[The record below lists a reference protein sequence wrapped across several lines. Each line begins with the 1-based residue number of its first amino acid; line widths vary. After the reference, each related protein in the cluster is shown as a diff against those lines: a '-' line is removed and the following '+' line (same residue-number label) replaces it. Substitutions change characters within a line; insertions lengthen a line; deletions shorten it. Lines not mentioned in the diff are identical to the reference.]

1 MKMLK
6 RVAAGLAAA
15 VLALGM
21 LTACGSEKGTP
32 QSWIGSNLG
41 KVINPE
47 TTANSRILLDYTVV
61 EGEDTGTR
69 KYAIGTHGYSKEGFV
84 GSKDHGWLSGADT
97 MYDHIYPRG
106 KIVDHNSRTY
116 QEFTGSKVN
125 DASTLYQGTAD
136 EYMLWYM
143 FGAGKLTIGGSFT
156 SQKVVMTNEEKY
168 KGKMYH
174 TESFALLNGGA
185 GEYTYT
191 FYYESKDADKPAYL
205 RIESLSKSCML
216 KVNEFKA
223 VAESELGEYAFLL
236 STTGYRKQT

>member
-32 QSWIGSNLG
+32 QSWAGSNLG
-41 KVINPE
+41 KVINKD
-47 TTANSRILLDYTVV
+47 TVKNDRILLDYTVV
-61 EGEDTGTR
+61 EGEGAGTQ
-69 KYAIGTHGYSKEGFV
+69 KYAIGLHGGYPEKVGFV
-84 GSKDHGWLSGADT
+84 GSKDYGWLSKAYTG
-97 MYDHIYPRG
+97 YKESG
-106 KIVDHNSRTY
+106 KIVDHNQQTY
-116 QEFTGSKVN
+116 IEHTSSDTTYYQPTFDE
-125 DASTLYQGTAD
+125 DA
-136 EYMLWYM
+136 LWYM
-143 FGAGKLTIGGSFT
+143 FGGSNLNFGYYYG
-156 SQKVVMTNEEKY
+156 SQQVVMTNEEKY

-174 TESFALLNGGA
+174 TESFALQYGGA

-191 FYYESKDADKPAYL
+191 FYYEAKDADKPVYL

-236 STTGYRKQT
+236 KTDGYTKQS

>member
-32 QSWIGSNLG
+32 QNWAGSNLG
-41 KVINPE
+41 KVINKD
-47 TTANSRILLDYTVV
+47 TVTNGHILLDYTVV
-61 EGEDTGTR
+61 EGEGAGTQ
-69 KYAIGTHGYSKEGFV
+69 KYAIGQHGGYPEKMGFV
-84 GSKDHGWLSGADT
+84 GSKDHGWLSNAYAG
-97 MYDHIYPRG
+97 YIESG
-106 KIVDHNSRTY
+106 KIVDHNQQTY
-116 QEFTGSKVN
+116 IEHKYGDT
-125 DASTLYQGTAD
+125 TRYQPTFD
-136 EYMLWYM
+136 EDMLWYM
-143 FGAGKLTIGGSFT
+143 LSCNNLRYDFNYN
-156 SQKVVMTNEEKY
+156 SQQVVMTNEEKY

-174 TESFALLNGGA
+174 TESFALRNGGA

-191 FYYESKDADKPAYL
+191 FYYEAKDADKPAYL

-223 VAESELGEYAFLL
+223 AAESELGEYAFLL
-236 STTGYRKQT
+236 STDNYQKQT

>member
-32 QSWIGSNLG
+32 QSWAGSNLG
-41 KVINPE
+41 KVLNAE
-47 TTANSRILLDYTVV
+47 TLKNSRILLDYTVV
-61 EGEDTGTR
+61 EGEGTGTQ
-69 KYAIGTHGYSKEGFV
+69 KYAIGRHGGYPEKMGFV
-84 GSKDHGWLSGADT
+84 GSKDHGWLSNANDGYA
-97 MYDHIYPRG
+97 YEG
-106 KIVDHNSRTY
+106 KIVDHNQQTY
-116 QEFTGSKVN
+116 IEHTYS
-125 DASTLYQGTAD
+125 DTTHYQPTFD
-136 EYMLWYM
+136 EDMLWYM
-143 FGAGKLTIGGSFT
+143 LSSNNLMFSSNYN
-156 SQKVVMTNEEKY
+156 SQQVVMTNEEKY

-174 TESFALLNGGA
+174 TESFSLRNGGA

-191 FYYESKDADKPAYL
+191 FYYEAKDADKPAYL

-223 VAESELGEYAFLL
+223 AADLGEYAFLL
-236 STTGYRKQT
+236 STDNYRKQT

>member
-32 QSWIGSNLG
+32 QSWAGSNLG
-41 KVINPE
+41 KVLNAE
-47 TTANSRILLDYTVV
+47 TLKNSRILLDYTVV
-61 EGEDTGTR
+61 EGEGAGTQ
-69 KYAIGTHGYSKEGFV
+69 KYAIGLHGGYPEKVGFV
-84 GSKDHGWLSGADT
+84 GSKDYGWLSKAYTG
-97 MYDHIYPRG
+97 YKESG
-106 KIVDHNSRTY
+106 KIVDHNQQTY
-116 QEFTGSKVN
+116 IEHTSSDTTYYQPTFDE
-125 DASTLYQGTAD
+125 DA
-136 EYMLWYM
+136 LWYM
-143 FGAGKLTIGGSFT
+143 FGGSNLNFGYYYG
-156 SQKVVMTNEEKY
+156 SQQVVMTNEEKY

-191 FYYESKDADKPAYL
+191 FYYEAKDADKPAYL

-223 VAESELGEYAFLL
+223 VAESELGEYAYLL
-236 STTGYRKQT
+236 STEHYTKQT

>member
-32 QSWIGSNLG
+32 QSWAGSNLG
-41 KVINPE
+41 KVINKD
-47 TTANSRILLDYTVV
+47 TVTNSRILLDYTVV
-61 EGEDTGTR
+61 EGEGAGTQ
-69 KYAIGTHGYSKEGFV
+69 KYAIGRHGGYPEKMGFV
-84 GSKDHGWLSGADT
+84 GSKDYGWLSTA
-97 MYDHIYPRG
+97 YDGYKESG
-106 KIVDHNSRTY
+106 KIVNHNQRTY
-116 QEFTGSKVN
+116 IEHTSS
-125 DASTLYQGTAD
+125 DTRYYQPTFD
-136 EYMLWYM
+136 EDTLWYM
-143 FGAGKLTIGGSFT
+143 FGRNNLTFGFSYS
-156 SQKVVMTNEEKY
+156 SQNVVMTNEEKY

-174 TESFALLNGGA
+174 TESFALRNGGA

-191 FYYESKDADKPAYL
+191 FYYEAKDADKPTYL
-205 RIESLSKSCML
+205 RVECLSKSCML

-236 STTGYRKQT
+236 STDNYQKQT

>member
-32 QSWIGSNLG
+32 QSWAGSNLG
-41 KVINPE
+41 KVLNKNAVE
-47 TTANSRILLDYTVV
+47 NNRILLDYTVV
-61 EGEDTGTR
+61 EGEGTGTQ
-69 KYAIGTHGYSKEGFV
+69 KYAIGPHKYGKEGFI
-84 GSKDHGWLSGADT
+84 GAKDYGWLGTTD
-97 MYDHIYPRG
+97 YNYFYPEG

-116 QEFTGSKVN
+116 REFTGSSVV
-125 DASTLYQGTAD
+125 DASTRYQGTAD
-136 EYMLWYM
+136 EDMLWYM
-143 FGAGKLTIGGSFT
+143 LSSDNLRFGSTYS
-156 SQKVVMTNEEKY
+156 SQQVVMTSEEKY

-174 TESFALLNGGA
+174 TGGA

-205 RIESLSKSCML
+205 RVECLSKSCML

-223 VAESELGEYAFLL
+223 AAESELGEYAYLL
-236 STTGYRKQT
+236 STTGYQKQT

>member
-32 QSWIGSNLG
+32 QSWAGSNLG
-41 KVINPE
+41 KVINKD
-47 TTANSRILLDYTVV
+47 TVKNDRILLDYTVV
-61 EGEDTGTR
+61 EGEGAGTQ
-69 KYAIGTHGYSKEGFV
+69 KYAIGLHGGYPEKVGFV
-84 GSKDHGWLSGADT
+84 CSKDYGWLSKAYTG
-97 MYDHIYPRG
+97 YKESG
-106 KIVDHNSRTY
+106 KIVDHNQQTY
-116 QEFTGSKVN
+116 IEHTSSDTTYYQPTFDE
-125 DASTLYQGTAD
+125 DA
-136 EYMLWYM
+136 LWYM
-143 FGAGKLTIGGSFT
+143 FGGSNLNFGYYYG
-156 SQKVVMTNEEKY
+156 SQQVVMTNEEKY

-174 TESFALLNGGA
+174 TESFAQQYGGA

-191 FYYESKDADKPAYL
+191 FYYEAKDADKPAYL

-223 VAESELGEYAFLL
+223 VAESELGEYAYLL
-236 STTGYRKQT
+236 STEHYTKQT

>member
-32 QSWIGSNLG
+32 QSWAGSNLN
-41 KVINPE
+41 KVLNAD
-47 TTANSRILLDYTVV
+47 TLKNSRILLDYTVV
-61 EGEDTGTR
+61 EGEGAGTGTQ
-69 KYAIGTHGYSKEGFV
+69 KYAIGLHGGYPAKEGFV
-84 GSKDHGWLSGADT
+84 GSKDYGWLSKAYSGYTDK
-97 MYDHIYPRG
+97 G
-106 KIVDHNSRTY
+106 KIVNHNQQTY
-116 QEFTGSKVN
+116 IEHTYS
-125 DASTLYQGTAD
+125 DTTRYQPTFD
-136 EYMLWYM
+136 EDMLWYM
-143 FGAGKLTIGGSFT
+143 LGASGGVNLDRSG
-156 SQKVVMTNEEKY
+156 QKVVMTNEEKY

-174 TESFALLNGGA
+174 TESFALPNGGA

-205 RIESLSKSCML
+205 RIETLSKSCML
-216 KVNEFKA
+216 KLNEFKA

-236 STTGYRKQT
+236 KTDHYTQQT

>member
-32 QSWIGSNLG
+32 QSWAGSNLG
-41 KVINPE
+41 KVINKD
-47 TTANSRILLDYTVV
+47 TVKNDRILLDYTVV
-61 EGEDTGTR
+61 EGEGAGTQ
-69 KYAIGTHGYSKEGFV
+69 KYAIGLHGGYPEKVGFV
-84 GSKDHGWLSGADT
+84 GSKDYGWARKAYTGYKES
-97 MYDHIYPRG
+97 G
-106 KIVDHNSRTY
+106 KIVDHNQQTY
-116 QEFTGSKVN
+116 IEHTSSDTTYYQPTFDE
-125 DASTLYQGTAD
+125 DA
-136 EYMLWYM
+136 LWYM
-143 FGAGKLTIGGSFT
+143 FGGSNLNFGYYYG
-156 SQKVVMTNEEKY
+156 SQQVVMTNEEKY

-174 TESFALLNGGA
+174 TESFALQYGGA

-191 FYYESKDADKPAYL
+191 FYYEAKDADKPAYL

-223 VAESELGEYAFLL
+223 VAESELGEYAYLL
-236 STTGYRKQT
+236 STEHYTKQT

>member
-32 QSWIGSNLG
+32 QSWAGSNLS
-41 KVINPE
+41 KVLNADTLE
-47 TTANSRILLDYTVV
+47 NSRILLDYTVV
-61 EGEDTGTR
+61 EGESAGTR
-69 KYAIGTHGYSKEGFV
+69 KYAIGMHKYGKEGFV
-84 GSKDHGWLSGADT
+84 GSKDYGWLGTSD
-97 MYDHIYPRG
+97 YNYLWPEG
-106 KIVDHNSRTY
+106 KIVAHNSSTY
-116 QEFTGSKVN
+116 REFTGSRVD

-136 EYMLWYM
+136 EDMLWYM
-143 FGAGKLTIGGSFT
+143 LGSNNLRFGT
-156 SQKVVMTNEEKY
+156 SYNSQQVVMTNEEKY

-205 RIESLSKSCML
+205 RIECLSKSCML
-216 KVNEFKA
+216 KLNEFKA
-223 VAESELGEYAFLL
+223 AAESELGEYAFLL
-236 STTGYRKQT
+236 KTEGYTKKN

>member
-32 QSWIGSNLG
+32 QSWAGSNLN
-41 KVINPE
+41 KVFNAE
-47 TTANSRILLDYTVV
+47 TLENDRILLDYTVV
-61 EGEDTGTR
+61 EGEGTGTR
-69 KYAIGTHGYSKEGFV
+69 KYAIGMYGYSKEGFV
-84 GSKDHGWLSGADT
+84 GSKDYGWLGTSD
-97 MYDHIYPRG
+97 YNYLWPKG
-106 KIVDHNSRTY
+106 KIVDHNSSTY
-116 QEFTGSKVN
+116 REFTGGRVD
-125 DASTLYQGTAD
+125 DASTRYQGTAD
-136 EYMLWYM
+136 EDMLWYM
-143 FGAGKLTIGGSFT
+143 LGSNGGVKLGNYYY
-156 SQKVVMTNEEKY
+156 SQQVVMTNEEKY

-174 TESFALLNGGA
+174 TESFALRNGGA

-191 FYYESKDADKPAYL
+191 FYYETKDADKPAYL

-236 STTGYRKQT
+236 KTDGYTKQS

>member
-32 QSWIGSNLG
+32 QSWAGSNLG
-41 KVINPE
+41 KVINKD
-47 TTANSRILLDYTVV
+47 TVKNGHILLDYTVV
-61 EGEDTGTR
+61 EGEGTGTQ
-69 KYAIGTHGYSKEGFV
+69 KYAIGMYKYGKEGFI
-84 GSKDHGWLSGADT
+84 GSKDYGWLGTND
-97 MYDHIYPRG
+97 YNYFYPEG
-106 KIVDHNSRTY
+106 KIVDHNSSTY
-116 QEFTGSKVN
+116 REFTGSSLV
-125 DASTLYQGTAD
+125 DASTRYQGTAD
-136 EYMLWYM
+136 EDMLWYM
-143 FGAGKLTIGGSFT
+143 LSSDNLMIGST
-156 SQKVVMTNEEKY
+156 YSSQQVVMANEEKY

-174 TESFALLNGGA
+174 TESFALRNGGA

-191 FYYESKDADKPAYL
+191 FYYEAKDADKPAYL

-223 VAESELGEYAFLL
+223 VAENELGEYAFLL
-236 STTGYRKQT
+236 STTGYQKQT

>member
-32 QSWIGSNLG
+32 QSWAGSNLG
-41 KVINPE
+41 KVINKD
-47 TTANSRILLDYTVV
+47 TVTNSRILLDYTVV
-61 EGEDTGTR
+61 EGEGAGTGTQ
-69 KYAIGTHGYSKEGFV
+69 KYAIGIHNTYPEKVGFV
-84 GSKDHGWLSGADT
+84 GSKDHGWLSDAYSGYKDS
-97 MYDHIYPRG
+97 G
-106 KIVDHNSRTY
+106 KIVNHNQRTY
-116 QEFTGSKVN
+116 IEHTSS
-125 DASTLYQGTAD
+125 DTTYYQPTFD
-136 EYMLWYM
+136 EDTLWYM
-143 FGAGKLTIGGSFT
+143 FGRKDLNFGTFYGSL
-156 SQKVVMTNEEKY
+156 SVVMTNEEKY

-174 TESFALLNGGA
+174 TESFALRNGGV

-191 FYYESKDADKPAYL
+191 FYYEAKDADKPAYL

-223 VAESELGEYAFLL
+223 VAENELGEYAFLL
-236 STTGYRKQT
+236 STDGYQKQT

>member
-32 QSWIGSNLG
+32 QSWAGSNLD
-41 KVINPE
+41 KVINKD
-47 TTANSRILLDYTVV
+47 TVKNDRILLDYTVV
-61 EGEDTGTR
+61 EGEGAGTQ
-69 KYAIGTHGYSKEGFV
+69 KYAIGLHGGYPEKVGFV
-84 GSKDHGWLSGADT
+84 GSKDYGWLSKAYTG
-97 MYDHIYPRG
+97 YKESG
-106 KIVDHNSRTY
+106 KIVDHNQQTY
-116 QEFTGSKVN
+116 IEHTSSDTTYYQPTFDE
-125 DASTLYQGTAD
+125 DA
-136 EYMLWYM
+136 LWYM
-143 FGAGKLTIGGSFT
+143 FGGSNLNFGYYYG
-156 SQKVVMTNEEKY
+156 SQQVVMTNEEKY

-174 TESFALLNGGA
+174 TESFALQYGGA

-191 FYYESKDADKPAYL
+191 FYYEAKDADKPAYL

-223 VAESELGEYAFLL
+223 VAESELGEYAYLL
-236 STTGYRKQT
+236 STEHYTKQT

>member
-32 QSWIGSNLG
+32 QSWAGSNLG
-41 KVINPE
+41 KVLNAE
-47 TTANSRILLDYTVV
+47 TLKNSRILLDYTVV
-61 EGEDTGTR
+61 EGEGTGTQ
-69 KYAIGTHGYSKEGFV
+69 KYAIGMHKYGKEGFI
-84 GSKDHGWLSGADT
+84 GSKDYGWLGTTD
-97 MYDHIYPRG
+97 YNYIYAKG
-106 KIVDHNSRTY
+106 KIVDHNSSTY
-116 QEFTGSKVN
+116 REFTGSKVD

-136 EYMLWYM
+136 EDMLWYM
-143 FGAGKLTIGGSFT
+143 LSSNNLMFSSNYN
-156 SQKVVMTNEEKY
+156 SQQVVMTNEEKY

-174 TESFALLNGGA
+174 TESFALRNGGA

-191 FYYESKDADKPAYL
+191 FYYEAKDADKPAYL

-216 KVNEFKA
+216 RVNEFKA
-223 VAESELGEYAFLL
+223 VAENELGEYAFLL
-236 STTGYRKQT
+236 STTGYQKQT

>member
-32 QSWIGSNLG
+32 QSWAGSNLS
-41 KVINPE
+41 KVLNKNAVE
-47 TTANSRILLDYTVV
+47 NDRILLDYTVV
-61 EGEDTGTR
+61 EGEGAGTQ
-69 KYAIGTHGYSKEGFV
+69 KYAIGMYGYSKEGFI
-84 GSKDHGWLSGADT
+84 GSKDYGWLGTS
-97 MYDHIYPRG
+97 YYNYLYPEG
-106 KIVDHNSRTY
+106 KIVNHNSRTY
-116 QEFTGSKVN
+116 REFTGSRVD
-125 DASTLYQGTAD
+125 DASTRYQGTAD
-136 EYMLWYM
+136 EDMLWYM
-143 FGAGKLTIGGSFT
+143 LCSNNLRFGSTYS
-156 SQKVVMTNEEKY
+156 SQQVVMANEEKY

-174 TESFALLNGGA
+174 TESFALRNGGA

-191 FYYESKDADKPAYL
+191 FYYETKDADKPAYL
-205 RIESLSKSCML
+205 RVETLSKSCML

-236 STTGYRKQT
+236 STTGYQKQT

>member
-32 QSWIGSNLG
+32 QSWAGSNLG
-41 KVINPE
+41 KVLNAE
-47 TTANSRILLDYTVV
+47 TLKNSRILLDYTVV
-61 EGEDTGTR
+61 EGEGTGTQ
-69 KYAIGTHGYSKEGFV
+69 KYAIGMHKYGKEGFI
-84 GSKDHGWLSGADT
+84 GSKDYGWLGTTD
-97 MYDHIYPRG
+97 YNYIYAKG
-106 KIVDHNSRTY
+106 KIVDHNSSTY
-116 QEFTGSKVN
+116 REFTGSKVD

-136 EYMLWYM
+136 EDMLWYM
-143 FGAGKLTIGGSFT
+143 LSSDNLRFGSTYS
-156 SQKVVMTNEEKY
+156 SQQVVMANEEKY

-174 TESFALLNGGA
+174 TESFALPNGGA

-191 FYYESKDADKPAYL
+191 FYYEAKDADKPAYL

-216 KVNEFKA
+216 RVNEFKA
-223 VAESELGEYAFLL
+223 VAENELGEYAFLL
-236 STTGYRKQT
+236 STTGYQKQT

>member
-32 QSWIGSNLG
+32 QSWAGSNLG
-41 KVINPE
+41 KVLNAE
-47 TTANSRILLDYTVV
+47 TLKNSRILLDYTVV
-61 EGEDTGTR
+61 EGEGTGTQ
-69 KYAIGTHGYSKEGFV
+69 KYAIGMHKYDKEGFI
-84 GSKDHGWLSGADT
+84 GSKDYGWLGTTD
-97 MYDHIYPRG
+97 YNYIYAKG
-106 KIVDHNSRTY
+106 KIVDHNSSTY
-116 QEFTGSKVN
+116 REFTGSKVD

-136 EYMLWYM
+136 EDMLWYM
-143 FGAGKLTIGGSFT
+143 LSSNNLMFSSNYN
-156 SQKVVMTNEEKY
+156 SQQVVMTNEEKY

-174 TESFALLNGGA
+174 TESFALRNGGA

-191 FYYESKDADKPAYL
+191 FYYEAKDADKPAYL

-216 KVNEFKA
+216 RVNEFKA
-223 VAESELGEYAFLL
+223 AAESELGEYAFLL
-236 STTGYRKQT
+236 STDNYQKQT